1 MGDISLV
8 GDTMFVTVT
17 VDEAD
22 DITCVI
28 TFQTDDD
35 AVLSICKFQFQ

>member
-1 MGDISLV
+1 MGDISV
-8 GDTMFVTVT
+8 VADTMFVT

-35 AVLSICKFQFQ
+35 AVLSISKFK